1 MTEYVVTRWYRAPE
15 VILNAKHYTD
25 QLDVWSIGCIIAE
38 MIGRSP
44 LLPGNDYL
52 EQIHRIVQLV
62 GTPTTQDLEFIKNP
76 SAKK

>member
-1 MTEYVVTRWYRAPE
+1 
-15 VILNAKHYTD
+15 
-25 QLDVWSIGCIIAE
+25 VWSIGCIIAE

-62 GTPTTQDLEFIKNP
+62 GTPTNQDLDFIKNP